1 MRFIVRGLVQGVGF
15 RWFVLREARR
25 LGLAGW
31 VTNREDGAVEV
42 VALGPAGGLSELE
55 RALGRG
61 PRGARVMSVEK
72 SEVPH
77 EVAGENTFEIR

>member
-1 MRFIVRGLVQGVGF
+1 VRFIVRGLVQGVGF
-15 RWFVLREARR
+15 RWFVLREAQR
-25 LGLAGW
+25 LAGW

-42 VALGPAGGLSELE
+42 VALGPAAGLSELE

-72 SEVPH
+72 SDVPH
-77 EVAGENTFEIR
+77 EVAGEKTFEIR